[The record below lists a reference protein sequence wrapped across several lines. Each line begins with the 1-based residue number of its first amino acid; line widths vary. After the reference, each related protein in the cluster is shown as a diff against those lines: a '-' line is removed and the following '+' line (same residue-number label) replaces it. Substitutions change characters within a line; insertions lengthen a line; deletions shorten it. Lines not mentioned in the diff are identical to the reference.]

1 MPDMTQNEPGRGGSG
16 VSSPTSSERT
26 EGVANELKGAAHDV
40 AREARTAGATV
51 RDEAAGLGSTIK
63 QGLGDQVDQRKNL
76 IADRLSAV
84 ADRAQRTADDL
95 GDSEAWLGDLVA
107 RGARELNDVAEEI
120 RRNDMAG
127 ILSSVEVFARRQ
139 PALFMGASVALGFAM
154 TRIVAGGPS
163 QADRYARTGRDGQPD
178 RYGQAGR
185 YGQPEREDL
194 SQSRQGSA
202 YGTST
207 YGAGGSYPAS
217 GEPKSSRPAEAPFVG
232 GSNV

>member
-1 MPDMTQNEPGRGGSG
+1 
-16 VSSPTSSERT
+16 
-26 EGVANELKGAAHDV
+26 
-40 AREARTAGATV
+40 
-51 RDEAAGLGSTIK
+51 LGSTIK

-84 ADRAQRTADDL
+84 ADRAQRTAEDL
-95 GDSEAWLGDLVA
+95 GESEAWLGDLVA

-154 TRIVAGGPS
+154 TRIVAGGDS
-163 QADRYARTGRDGQPD
+163 KSDRYGRTETYGEPDRYSQPD
-178 RYGQAGR
+178 RYGQTGR
-185 YGQPEREDL
+185 EEFGQ
-194 SQSRQGSA
+194 SGQGGAS
-202 YGTST
+202 GTST
-207 YGAGGSYPAS
+207 YGTGGSYPAP
-217 GEPKSSRPAEAPFVG
+217 GGQTDPRPAEAPFVS